1 MTFTAYKKNKDIRSI
16 RQGDPDFM
24 IDDGMIRYPRAML
37 HITPE
42 CPQSIQQSIMIA
54 IDKGWLKTAAYVYG
68 KELTMDAL
76 R

>member
-1 MTFTAYKKNKDIRSI
+1 MIVDRPKKDVRSI
-16 RQGDPDFM
+16 RQGDPEFM

-37 HITPE
+37 HINPN
-42 CPQSIQQSIMIA
+42 CPQDIQQTIMIA
-54 IDKGWLKTAAYVYG
+54 VDKGWLKTKAYVYG